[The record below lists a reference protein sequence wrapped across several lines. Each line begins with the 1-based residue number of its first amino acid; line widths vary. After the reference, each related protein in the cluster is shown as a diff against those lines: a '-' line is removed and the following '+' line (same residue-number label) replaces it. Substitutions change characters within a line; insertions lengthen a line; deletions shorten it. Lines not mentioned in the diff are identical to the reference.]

1 MEQRL
6 LESKKRDARWKNH
19 PSENCAFL
27 CVSSSYPGS
36 GRSEGKIWKKI
47 TTQRTHV
54 SRQRARGENA
64 EMTWHQKEEKL
75 ILVTLRYCFLEKAF
89 QNTEHLLLEHPV
101 SLKFGVTTRPHWGHH
116 HLFLIWPF
124 EHKMMSATAYHT
136 TFLPRCVICSL
147 LDICLS
153 YRIAFE
159 YWKSIFGFMETL
171 TSRAQKTQFMS

>member
-1 MEQRL
+1 MGQKL

-54 SRQRARGENA
+54 SRQKARGENA

-75 ILVTLRYCFLEKAF
+75 ILVTLRYCFLHRKSFPKYGTPLVGTPCLTKVWSYYKAALRPSPSVPNMAIWA
-89 QNTEHLLLEHPV
+89 QNDVCYCIPHNFPSKMCNMFFIGYLL
-101 SLKFGVTTRPHWGHH
+101 
-116 HLFLIWPF
+116 
-124 EHKMMSATAYHT
+124 
-136 TFLPRCVICSL
+136 VI
-147 LDICLS
+147 
-153 YRIAFE
+153 
-159 YWKSIFGFMETL
+159 
-171 TSRAQKTQFMS
+171 

>member
-6 LESKKRDARWKNH
+6 LESKRDARWKNH

-54 SRQRARGENA
+54 SRQKARGENA

-89 QNTEHLLLEHPV
+89 QNMEHLLLEHPV
-101 SLKFGVTTRPHWGHH
+101 SLKFGVTTYKATLRPSPSVPNMA
-116 HLFLIWPF
+116 IWAQNDVCYCIPHNF
-124 EHKMMSATAYHT
+124 PSKMCNMFFIGY
-136 TFLPRCVICSL
+136 LLVI
-147 LDICLS
+147 
-153 YRIAFE
+153 
-159 YWKSIFGFMETL
+159 
-171 TSRAQKTQFMS
+171 